1 MCLSVLNVFWSSFYV
16 PSKTWTKQEH
26 PVYGQLCIEI
36 SQKILVEFVF
46 TEVETISFL
55 VSFKNW
61 KMDFEEVVD
70 MIYKSLVLRVSKGRI
85 VSPSFFVCQCAMR
98 HCLKHHVRKCAGLAD
113 NFQKNALLLRP
124 SSYIWSILVSSKQL
138 TMEWMGSVEVLVF
151 VITAVHCYYFIP
163 LVSFYTPWKHEK
175 TRYFLCFQGV

>member
-26 PVYGQLCIEI
+26 TVYGQLCIEI
-36 SQKILVEFVF
+36 SLKILVEFVF

-85 VSPSFFVCQCAMR
+85 VSPSYKDVCQCALR

-113 NFQKNALLLRP
+113 NFQKMHSFWDLHHVFG
-124 SSYIWSILVSSKQL
+124 VS
-138 TMEWMGSVEVLVF
+138 
-151 VITAVHCYYFIP
+151 
-163 LVSFYTPWKHEK
+163 
-175 TRYFLCFQGV
+175 